1 MTDEKEQHWQHWD
14 SVTVLTKNKR
24 QLKESGSLKSSLTNK
39 NVKVE
44 KKGGNRKLVVNLLN
58 LTMLKKQVR
67 LKLLVFLYLKKFNKV
82 VLLKE

>member
-44 KKGGNRKLVVNLLN
+44 KKRRK
-58 LTMLKKQVR
+58 
-67 LKLLVFLYLKKFNKV
+67 
-82 VLLKE
+82 